1 MDALDCPSMELS
13 DHSLCSTSARWLCV
27 ELGDH
32 GCSRSVCGG
41 GGSLHRSPTPDLYV
55 SECPGIGHC
64 LALGAAGRNDFHCLP
79 TGSAFIASHSQSDH
93 SRFPPFSGTLSS
105 VDGHNHSCNSI
116 PGVWVAIKIEQSSA
130 LYREPENQIPE
141 GGQTIALERIG
152 RAANVASHRLKHHLN
167 RYPIPEWA
175 PGCRRALRWCPA
187 QRRVHQQVYLH
198 LYAKELMLR
207 NHV

>member
-1 MDALDCPSMELS
+1 MELS
-13 DHSLCSTSARWLCV
+13 DHSLRSTSARWLCV

-41 GGSLHRSPTPDLYV
+41 GGSLHRSPTPDLHV

-79 TGSAFIASHSQSDH
+79 TGSAFVASHSESAH

-116 PGVWVAIKIEQSSA
+116 PGLLVAIKIGSNPCERS
-130 LYREPENQIPE
+130 LVIRIRVVREPEPHRGLPAFVSRVGAPAGVSEPVSQ
-141 GGQTIALERIG
+141 GVD
-152 RAANVASHRLKHHLN
+152 AAQSCLD
-167 RYPIPEWA
+167 W
-175 PGCRRALRWCPA
+175 
-187 QRRVHQQVYLH
+187 
-198 LYAKELMLR
+198 
-207 NHV
+207 